1 VSDVVETRRVASDAC
16 VRLSGAPDA
25 SGRQPGRPASGPF
38 ASTRRLAETI
48 ASEAHRLAGTA
59 LEMPVRMSS
68 DAFSVRGVH
77 LLTVAFL
84 SACPIACA
92 GDQLGPHGRE
102 TGEERVDSVARGVD
116 GAPIDRDAEEPGAIF
131 VDVPSYLEAPEDIDA
146 WYQLVAELRSGFDA
160 VCGDTF
166 CEGEYSNYQS
176 LRFRCSVEQTTGTIG
191 SCVWVFAAS
200 AEEIAPETGVVTVD
214 GRLFACEMPLA
225 PGTDIRTLLEELLA
239 PGVDPLKEPLPG
251 SDRSLYD
258 GVAECL

>member
-1 VSDVVETRRVASDAC
+1 MRSDS
-16 VRLSGAPDA
+16 
-25 SGRQPGRPASGPF
+25 PGG
-38 ASTRRLAETI
+38 I
-48 ASEAHRLAGTA
+48 A
-59 LEMPVRMSS
+59 LELPARMSNET
-68 DAFSVRGVH
+68 FPLRGVH
-77 LLTVAFL
+77 LLIVGFL

-92 GDQLGPHGRE
+92 GDQLGPQGRSVV
-102 TGEERVDSVARGVD
+102 EESVDTVARMD
-116 GAPIDRDAEEPGAIF
+116 AAPIDGGGEDSGAAHF
-131 VDVPSYLEAPEDIDA
+131 VDAQSFLEDPDDIDA
-146 WYQLVAELRSGFDA
+146 WYQLVAELRSGFDD

-200 AEEIAPETGVVTVD
+200 AEEIAPETGVITVD
-214 GRLFACEMPLA
+214 GRLFACEMPVA
-225 PGTDIRTLLEELLA
+225 SGTGIHTLLEELLA

>member
-1 VSDVVETRRVASDAC
+1 MS
-16 VRLSGAPDA
+16 
-25 SGRQPGRPASGPF
+25 
-38 ASTRRLAETI
+38 
-48 ASEAHRLAGTA
+48 SEA
-59 LEMPVRMSS
+59 
-68 DAFSVRGVH
+68 FSLRGLH
-77 LLTVAFL
+77 LLTVGFL

-92 GDQLGPHGRE
+92 GDQLGPHGR
-102 TGEERVDSVARGVD
+102 GAVEESVDTVARVDA
-116 GAPIDRDAEEPGAIF
+116 APIDGGAEDSGAAQF
-131 VDVPSYLEAPEDIDA
+131 VDAQSYLEEPEDIDA
-146 WYQLVAELRSGFDA
+146 WYQLVAELRSRFDE

-176 LRFRCSVEQTTGTIG
+176 LRFRCSVDQSTGNIG

-214 GRLFACEMPLA
+214 GRLFACQMPVA
-225 PGTDIRTLLEELLA
+225 QGTGIRTLLEELLA